1 MAKKKET
8 KKTKKEK
15 EEESAFDWKTTLDK
29 MIIPDMLKAGFT
41 YYIETNDITV
51 KSENDLETLLTKFKQ
66 MNAGV

>member
-8 KKTKKEK
+8 KKPKKE
-15 EEESAFDWKTTLDK
+15 EDSSAFDWKTTLDK